1 MKYQRHNNTSSL
13 FLLELILAVLFFS
26 VASAL
31 CIQIFTKAHLMSQD
45 ARDLNFAVNE
55 VSSMAEQISA
65 DTLHPATAASSDDTA
80 ASSGDT
86 AASSGDTA
94 APSGDTAAPSDD
106 TASDPSTQ
114 ISNDAW
120 QDDTAYYDSSYASC
134 EKADAVYVLTVHYE
148 PEDTL
153 LKAHISMDTIA
164 DNRNIYTL
172 DVTNHLQRRAES

>member
-31 CIQIFTKAHLMSQD
+31 CIQIFIKAHLMSQD

-55 VSSMAEQISA
+55 VSSMAEQMPDDSLQ
-65 DTLHPATAASSDDTA
+65 DAA
-80 ASSGDT
+80 
-86 AASSGDTA
+86 
-94 APSGDTAAPSDD
+94 
-106 TASDPSTQ
+106 
-114 ISNDAW
+114 
-120 QDDTAYYDSSYASC
+120 AYYDSSYASC

-153 LKAHISMDTIA
+153 LKAHISMDTVA

-172 DVTNHLQRRAES
+172 DVTKHRQRRAES

>member
-65 DTLHPATAASSDDTA
+65 GTLHSDTA
-80 ASSGDT
+80 AS
-86 AASSGDTA
+86 
-94 APSGDTAAPSDD
+94 SDD

-114 ISNDAW
+114 MPDDSLQDAA
-120 QDDTAYYDSSYASC
+120 AYYDSSYASC
-134 EKADAVYVLTVHYE
+134 KKADAVYVLTVHYE
-148 PEDTL
+148 SEDTL

-172 DVTNHLQRRAES
+172 DVTKHRQRRAES

>member
-55 VSSMAEQISA
+55 VSSMAEQMS
-65 DTLHPATAASSDDTA
+65 DGTLQDAAA
-80 ASSGDT
+80 
-86 AASSGDTA
+86 
-94 APSGDTAAPSDD
+94 
-106 TASDPSTQ
+106 
-114 ISNDAW
+114 
-120 QDDTAYYDSSYASC
+120 YASC

-172 DVTNHLQRRAES
+172 DVTKHRQRRAES

>member
-1 MKYQRHNNTSSL
+1 MKYQRHNTTSSL

-65 DTLHPATAASSDDTA
+65 GTLHSDTA
-80 ASSGDT
+80 AS
-86 AASSGDTA
+86 
-94 APSGDTAAPSDD
+94 SDD

-114 ISNDAW
+114 MPDDSLQDAA
-120 QDDTAYYDSSYASC
+120 AYYDSSYASC
-134 EKADAVYVLTVHYE
+134 KKADAVYVLTVHYE

-164 DNRNIYTL
+164 DNRNIFTL
-172 DVTNHLQRRAES
+172 DVTKHRQRRAES

>member
-13 FLLELILAVLFFS
+13 FLLELILAILFFS

-65 DTLHPATAASSDDTA
+65 GTLHSDTA
-80 ASSGDT
+80 AS
-86 AASSGDTA
+86 
-94 APSGDTAAPSDD
+94 SDD

-114 ISNDAW
+114 MPDDSLQDAA
-120 QDDTAYYDSSYASC
+120 AYYDSSYASC
-134 EKADAVYVLTVHYE
+134 KKADAVYVLTVHYE

-172 DVTNHLQRRAES
+172 DVTKHRQRRAES

>member
-13 FLLELILAVLFFS
+13 LLLELILAVLFFS

-65 DTLHPATAASSDDTA
+65 GTLHSDTAASSDDTA
-80 ASSGDT
+80 SN
-86 AASSGDTA
+86 
-94 APSGDTAAPSDD
+94 
-106 TASDPSTQ
+106 PSTQ
-114 ISNDAW
+114 MPDDSLQDAA
-120 QDDTAYYDSSYASC
+120 AYYDSSYASC

-172 DVTNHLQRRAES
+172 DVTKHRQRRAES

>member
-65 DTLHPATAASSDDTA
+65 DTLHPDTA
-80 ASSGDT
+80 AS
-86 AASSGDTA
+86 
-94 APSGDTAAPSDD
+94 SDD

-114 ISNDAW
+114 MPDDSLQDAA
-120 QDDTAYYDSSYASC
+120 AYYDSSYASC
-134 EKADAVYVLTVHYE
+134 KKADAVYVLTVHYE

-172 DVTNHLQRRAES
+172 DITKHRQRRAES

>member
-55 VSSMAEQISA
+55 VSSMAEQMPDDSLQDA
-65 DTLHPATAASSDDTA
+65 AT
-80 ASSGDT
+80 
-86 AASSGDTA
+86 
-94 APSGDTAAPSDD
+94 
-106 TASDPSTQ
+106 
-114 ISNDAW
+114 
-120 QDDTAYYDSSYASC
+120 YYDSSYASC
-134 EKADAVYVLTVHYE
+134 KKVDAVYVLTVHYE

-153 LKAHISMDTIA
+153 LKAHISMDTVA

-172 DVTNHLQRRAES
+172 DVTKHRQRRAES

>member
-65 DTLHPATAASSDDTA
+65 DTLHPDTAASSDDTA
-80 ASSGDT
+80 ASSG
-86 AASSGDTA
+86 
-94 APSGDTAAPSDD
+94 D

-153 LKAHISMDTIA
+153 LKAHISMDTIT

-172 DVTNHLQRRAES
+172 DVTKHQQRRVES

>member
-55 VSSMAEQISA
+55 VSSMTEQM
-65 DTLHPATAASSDDTA
+65 SDGT
-80 ASSGDT
+80 
-86 AASSGDTA
+86 
-94 APSGDTAAPSDD
+94 
-106 TASDPSTQ
+106 
-114 ISNDAW
+114 W
-120 QDDTAYYDSSYASC
+120 QDAAAYYDSSYASC
-134 EKADAVYVLTVHYE
+134 KKADAVYVLTVHYE

-153 LKAHISMDTIA
+153 LKAHISMDTVA

-172 DVTNHLQRRAES
+172 DVTKHRQRRAES

>member
-1 MKYQRHNNTSSL
+1 MKYQRHNNISSL

-55 VSSMAEQISA
+55 VSSMAEQMPDDSLQ
-65 DTLHPATAASSDDTA
+65 DAA
-80 ASSGDT
+80 
-86 AASSGDTA
+86 
-94 APSGDTAAPSDD
+94 
-106 TASDPSTQ
+106 
-114 ISNDAW
+114 
-120 QDDTAYYDSSYASC
+120 AYYDSSYASC

-153 LKAHISMDTIA
+153 LKAHISMDTVA

-172 DVTNHLQRRAES
+172 DVTKHRQRRAES

>member
-65 DTLHPATAASSDDTA
+65 GTLHPATAASSDDTA
-80 ASSGDT
+80 ASSDDT
-86 AASSGDTA
+86 AASSG
-94 APSGDTAAPSDD
+94 D

-134 EKADAVYVLTVHYE
+134 EKADAVYVLTIHYE

-172 DVTNHLQRRAES
+172 DVTKHLQRRAES

>member
-55 VSSMAEQISA
+55 VSSMAEQMPDDSLQ
-65 DTLHPATAASSDDTA
+65 DAA
-80 ASSGDT
+80 
-86 AASSGDTA
+86 
-94 APSGDTAAPSDD
+94 
-106 TASDPSTQ
+106 
-114 ISNDAW
+114 
-120 QDDTAYYDSSYASC
+120 AYYDSSYASC

-153 LKAHISMDTIA
+153 LKAHISMDTVA

-172 DVTNHLQRRAES
+172 DVTKHRQRRAESLENSQKKLRHLFLISAPLLSLSSS

>member
-45 ARDLNFAVNE
+45 ARNLNFAVNE

-65 DTLHPATAASSDDTA
+65 GTLHSNTA

-86 AASSGDTA
+86 A
-94 APSGDTAAPSDD
+94 
-106 TASDPSTQ
+106 SDPSTQ
-114 ISNDAW
+114 MPDDSLQDAA
-120 QDDTAYYDSSYASC
+120 AYYDSSYASC

-153 LKAHISMDTIA
+153 LKAHISMDTVA

-172 DVTNHLQRRAES
+172 DVTKHRQRRAES

>member
-1 MKYQRHNNTSSL
+1 MKYQRHNNISSL

-65 DTLHPATAASSDDTA
+65 GTLHSDTA
-80 ASSGDT
+80 AS
-86 AASSGDTA
+86 
-94 APSGDTAAPSDD
+94 SDD

-114 ISNDAW
+114 MPDDSLQDAA
-120 QDDTAYYDSSYASC
+120 AYYDSSYASC

-148 PEDTL
+148 PENTL

-172 DVTNHLQRRAES
+172 DVTKHRQRRAES

>member
-1 MKYQRHNNTSSL
+1 MKYQRHNNISSL

-65 DTLHPATAASSDDTA
+65 GTLHSDTA
-80 ASSGDT
+80 AS
-86 AASSGDTA
+86 
-94 APSGDTAAPSDD
+94 SDD

-114 ISNDAW
+114 MPDDSLQDAA
-120 QDDTAYYDSSYASC
+120 AYYDSGYASC

-148 PEDTL
+148 PDNTL

-172 DVTNHLQRRAES
+172 DVTKHRQRRAES

>member
-55 VSSMAEQISA
+55 VSSMAEQMPDDSLQ
-65 DTLHPATAASSDDTA
+65 DAA
-80 ASSGDT
+80 
-86 AASSGDTA
+86 
-94 APSGDTAAPSDD
+94 
-106 TASDPSTQ
+106 
-114 ISNDAW
+114 
-120 QDDTAYYDSSYASC
+120 AYYDSSYASC

-172 DVTNHLQRRAES
+172 DVTKHRQRRAES

>member
-65 DTLHPATAASSDDTA
+65 GTLHSDTAASSDDTA
-80 ASSGDT
+80 SN
-86 AASSGDTA
+86 
-94 APSGDTAAPSDD
+94 
-106 TASDPSTQ
+106 PSTQ
-114 ISNDAW
+114 MPDDSLQDAA
-120 QDDTAYYDSSYASC
+120 AYYDSSYASC
-134 EKADAVYVLTVHYE
+134 EKANAVYVLTVHYE

-153 LKAHISMDTIA
+153 LKAHISMDTVA

-172 DVTNHLQRRAES
+172 DVTKHRQRRAES

>member
-1 MKYQRHNNTSSL
+1 MKYQHHNNTSSL

-55 VSSMAEQISA
+55 VSSMAEQMPDDSLQ
-65 DTLHPATAASSDDTA
+65 DAA
-80 ASSGDT
+80 
-86 AASSGDTA
+86 
-94 APSGDTAAPSDD
+94 
-106 TASDPSTQ
+106 
-114 ISNDAW
+114 
-120 QDDTAYYDSSYASC
+120 AYYDSSYASC

-153 LKAHISMDTIA
+153 LKAHISMDTVA

-172 DVTNHLQRRAES
+172 DVTKHRQRRAES

>member
-55 VSSMAEQISA
+55 VSSMTEQM
-65 DTLHPATAASSDDTA
+65 SDGT
-80 ASSGDT
+80 
-86 AASSGDTA
+86 
-94 APSGDTAAPSDD
+94 
-106 TASDPSTQ
+106 
-114 ISNDAW
+114 W
-120 QDDTAYYDSSYASC
+120 QDAAAYYDSSYASC

-153 LKAHISMDTIA
+153 LKAHISMDTVA

-172 DVTNHLQRRAES
+172 DVTKHRQRRAKS

>member
-1 MKYQRHNNTSSL
+1 MKYQRRNNTSSL

-55 VSSMAEQISA
+55 VSSMAEQMPDDSLQ
-65 DTLHPATAASSDDTA
+65 DAA
-80 ASSGDT
+80 
-86 AASSGDTA
+86 
-94 APSGDTAAPSDD
+94 
-106 TASDPSTQ
+106 
-114 ISNDAW
+114 
-120 QDDTAYYDSSYASC
+120 AYYDSSYASC

-153 LKAHISMDTIA
+153 LKAHISMDTVA

-172 DVTNHLQRRAES
+172 DITKHRQRRAES

>member
-65 DTLHPATAASSDDTA
+65 GTLHPATAASSDDTAASSDDTA

-86 AASSGDTA
+86 AAS
-94 APSGDTAAPSDD
+94 SDD

-172 DVTNHLQRRAES
+172 DVTKHQQRRAES

>member
-45 ARDLNFAVNE
+45 AMDLNFAVNE
-55 VSSMAEQISA
+55 VSSMAEQMPDDSLQ
-65 DTLHPATAASSDDTA
+65 DAA
-80 ASSGDT
+80 
-86 AASSGDTA
+86 
-94 APSGDTAAPSDD
+94 
-106 TASDPSTQ
+106 
-114 ISNDAW
+114 
-120 QDDTAYYDSSYASC
+120 AYYDSSYASC

>member
-26 VASAL
+26 VASGL

-65 DTLHPATAASSDDTA
+65 GTLHSDTA
-80 ASSGDT
+80 AS
-86 AASSGDTA
+86 
-94 APSGDTAAPSDD
+94 SDD

-114 ISNDAW
+114 MPDDSLQDAA
-120 QDDTAYYDSSYASC
+120 AYYDSSYASC
-134 EKADAVYVLTVHYE
+134 KKADAVYVLTVHYE

-164 DNRNIYTL
+164 DNRNIYAL
-172 DVTNHLQRRAES
+172 DVTKHRQRRAES

>member
-55 VSSMAEQISA
+55 VSSMAEQMPDDSLQ
-65 DTLHPATAASSDDTA
+65 DAA
-80 ASSGDT
+80 
-86 AASSGDTA
+86 
-94 APSGDTAAPSDD
+94 
-106 TASDPSTQ
+106 
-114 ISNDAW
+114 
-120 QDDTAYYDSSYASC
+120 AYYDSSYASC

-164 DNRNIYTL
+164 DNRNIFTL
-172 DVTNHLQRRAES
+172 DVTKHRQRRAES

>member
-1 MKYQRHNNTSSL
+1 MKYQRHNNISSL

-65 DTLHPATAASSDDTA
+65 GTLHSDTA
-80 ASSGDT
+80 ASF
-86 AASSGDTA
+86 
-94 APSGDTAAPSDD
+94 DD

-114 ISNDAW
+114 MPDDSLQDAA
-120 QDDTAYYDSSYASC
+120 AYYDSGYASC

-148 PEDTL
+148 PENTL

-172 DVTNHLQRRAES
+172 DVTKHRQRRAES

>member
-31 CIQIFTKAHLMSQD
+31 CIQIFTKAHPMSQD

-55 VSSMAEQISA
+55 VSSMAEQMPDDSLQ
-65 DTLHPATAASSDDTA
+65 DAA
-80 ASSGDT
+80 
-86 AASSGDTA
+86 
-94 APSGDTAAPSDD
+94 
-106 TASDPSTQ
+106 
-114 ISNDAW
+114 
-120 QDDTAYYDSSYASC
+120 AYYDSSYASC
-134 EKADAVYVLTVHYE
+134 KKADAVYVLTVHYE

-164 DNRNIYTL
+164 DNRNIYAL
-172 DVTNHLQRRAES
+172 DVTKHRQRRAES

>member
-65 DTLHPATAASSDDTA
+65 GTLHSDTA
-80 ASSGDT
+80 AS
-86 AASSGDTA
+86 
-94 APSGDTAAPSDD
+94 SDD

-114 ISNDAW
+114 MPDDSLQDAA
-120 QDDTAYYDSSYASC
+120 AYYDSSYASC

-153 LKAHISMDTIA
+153 LKAHISMDTVT

-172 DVTNHLQRRAES
+172 DVTKHRQRRAES

>member
-65 DTLHPATAASSDDTA
+65 GTLHPNTAASSDDTA
-80 ASSGDT
+80 
-86 AASSGDTA
+86 
-94 APSGDTAAPSDD
+94 SD
-106 TASDPSTQ
+106 SSTQ

>member
-55 VSSMAEQISA
+55 VSSMAEQMPDDSLQ
-65 DTLHPATAASSDDTA
+65 DAA
-80 ASSGDT
+80 
-86 AASSGDTA
+86 
-94 APSGDTAAPSDD
+94 
-106 TASDPSTQ
+106 
-114 ISNDAW
+114 
-120 QDDTAYYDSSYASC
+120 AYYNSSYASC
-134 EKADAVYVLTVHYE
+134 EKADAVYVLTIHYE

-153 LKAHISMDTIA
+153 LKAHISMDTVA

-172 DVTNHLQRRAES
+172 DVTKHRQRRAES

>member
-31 CIQIFTKAHLMSQD
+31 CIQIFTKSHLMSQD

-55 VSSMAEQISA
+55 VSSMAEQMPDDSLQ
-65 DTLHPATAASSDDTA
+65 DAA
-80 ASSGDT
+80 
-86 AASSGDTA
+86 
-94 APSGDTAAPSDD
+94 
-106 TASDPSTQ
+106 
-114 ISNDAW
+114 
-120 QDDTAYYDSSYASC
+120 AYYDSSYASC

-153 LKAHISMDTIA
+153 LKAHISMDTVA

-172 DVTNHLQRRAES
+172 DVTKHRQRRAES

>member
-1 MKYQRHNNTSSL
+1 MKYQRHNNISSL

-65 DTLHPATAASSDDTA
+65 GTLHSDTA
-80 ASSGDT
+80 AS
-86 AASSGDTA
+86 
-94 APSGDTAAPSDD
+94 SDD

-114 ISNDAW
+114 MPDDSLQDA
-120 QDDTAYYDSSYASC
+120 TAYYNSSYASC

-148 PEDTL
+148 PENTL

-172 DVTNHLQRRAES
+172 DVTKHRQRRAES

>member
-1 MKYQRHNNTSSL
+1 MKYQRHNNISSL

-55 VSSMAEQISA
+55 VSSMAEQMPDDSLQ
-65 DTLHPATAASSDDTA
+65 DAA
-80 ASSGDT
+80 
-86 AASSGDTA
+86 
-94 APSGDTAAPSDD
+94 
-106 TASDPSTQ
+106 
-114 ISNDAW
+114 
-120 QDDTAYYDSSYASC
+120 AYYDSSYASC

-153 LKAHISMDTIA
+153 LKAHISMDTVA
-164 DNRNIYTL
+164 DNRNIYAL
-172 DVTNHLQRRAES
+172 DVTKHRQRRAES

>member
-45 ARDLNFAVNE
+45 ARNLNFAVNE

-65 DTLHPATAASSDDTA
+65 GTLHSDTA

-86 AASSGDTA
+86 A
-94 APSGDTAAPSDD
+94 
-106 TASDPSTQ
+106 SDPSTQ
-114 ISNDAW
+114 MPDDSLQDAA
-120 QDDTAYYDSSYASC
+120 AYYDSSYASC

-148 PEDTL
+148 PENTL

-172 DVTNHLQRRAES
+172 DVTKHRQRRAES

>member
-13 FLLELILAVLFFS
+13 FLLELILAVLVFS

-55 VSSMAEQISA
+55 VSSMAEQMPDDSLQ
-65 DTLHPATAASSDDTA
+65 DAA
-80 ASSGDT
+80 
-86 AASSGDTA
+86 
-94 APSGDTAAPSDD
+94 
-106 TASDPSTQ
+106 
-114 ISNDAW
+114 
-120 QDDTAYYDSSYASC
+120 AYYDSSYASC

-153 LKAHISMDTIA
+153 LKAHISMDTVA

-172 DVTNHLQRRAES
+172 DVTKHRQRRAES

>member
-55 VSSMAEQISA
+55 VSGMAEQISSG
-65 DTLHPATAASSDDTA
+65 TLHPDTAASSDDTA

-86 AASSGDTA
+86 A
-94 APSGDTAAPSDD
+94 
-106 TASDPSTQ
+106 SDPSTQ
-114 ISNDAW
+114 ISNDTW

-172 DVTNHLQRRAES
+172 DVTKHQQRRAES

>member
-65 DTLHPATAASSDDTA
+65 DTLHPDTAASSDN
-80 ASSGDT
+80 
-86 AASSGDTA
+86 
-94 APSGDTAAPSDD
+94 

-172 DVTNHLQRRAES
+172 DVTKHRQRRAES

>member
-1 MKYQRHNNTSSL
+1 MKYQRHNNISSL

-31 CIQIFTKAHLMSQD
+31 CIHIFTKAHLMSQD

-65 DTLHPATAASSDDTA
+65 GTLHSDTA
-80 ASSGDT
+80 AS
-86 AASSGDTA
+86 
-94 APSGDTAAPSDD
+94 SDD

-114 ISNDAW
+114 MPDDSLQDAA
-120 QDDTAYYDSSYASC
+120 AYYDSGYASC

-148 PEDTL
+148 PENTL

-172 DVTNHLQRRAES
+172 DVTKHRQRRAES

>member
-65 DTLHPATAASSDDTA
+65 GTLHSDTA
-80 ASSGDT
+80 AS
-86 AASSGDTA
+86 
-94 APSGDTAAPSDD
+94 SDD

-114 ISNDAW
+114 MPDDSLQDAA
-120 QDDTAYYDSSYASC
+120 AYYDSSYASC
-134 EKADAVYVLTVHYE
+134 KKADAVYVLTVHYE

-164 DNRNIYTL
+164 DNRNIFTL
-172 DVTNHLQRRAES
+172 DVTKHRQRRAES